1 MTNQT
6 ICNLYGITCDSLS
19 RSSQFELITR
29 VELGSNSLSG
39 TVPSKIFQLLSLE
52 VLDLSKNKI
61 DLRFDDIGQPIRLD
75 KLNLNATEITSLE
88 GIGQARS
95 LSRLNLQNN
104 DFQGSTIPNE
114 LYNIFGLET
123 ILFSGS
129 KYIVLKVTF

>member
-1 MTNQT
+1 
-6 ICNLYGITCDSLS
+6 
-19 RSSQFELITR
+19 
-29 VELGSNSLSG
+29 
-39 TVPSKIFQLLSLE
+39 LE